1 MGLFRWVGD
10 KGRRVGRLSVGLWHS
25 FLSPLINAISYI
37 LVRELREQGLK
48 LAKEIVLKYSLGDLK
63 GSTKREQAFNEIK
76 VELKKIGIG
85 ARDSA
90 INLAIE
96 MFVNE
101 LKG

>member
-1 MGLFRWVGD
+1 MGWFGNTARRI
-10 KGRRVGRLSVGLWHS
+10 GRFSVGVWHS
-25 FLSPLINAISYI
+25 LLSPLVNTVALI
-37 LVRELREQGLK
+37 LVRELKERGLAI
-48 LAKEIVLKYSLGDLK
+48 AKEIVLKYSLGDLK
-63 GSTKREQAFNEIK
+63 SSAKREQAFNEIK
-76 VELKKIGIG
+76 SELKKSGVI